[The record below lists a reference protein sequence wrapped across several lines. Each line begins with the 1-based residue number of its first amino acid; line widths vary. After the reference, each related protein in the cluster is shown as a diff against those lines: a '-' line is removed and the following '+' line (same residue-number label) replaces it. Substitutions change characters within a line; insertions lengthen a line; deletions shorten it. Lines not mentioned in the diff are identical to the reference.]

1 MTMTQEEYAALFE
14 MQKKDPTIAGMMKGD
29 KSKHF
34 TTRKCEGIQAYVN
47 IYDLQPIEAWFDVD
61 DKPIEGES
69 GIQWTFDMLYD
80 DIKKNGLRYAL
91 KVDRYGNLLNGNC
104 RYWIVRKLFEE
115 GDERFRYI
123 PIEQERIS
131 GSQIMEFKTSDGQ
144 PPTRR
149 DIAEN
154 FTAEAAVKVE
164 VAKSKTEFEE
174 YEVSDNGIALTRALN
189 RGRVQ
194 WQIFGFKVDDQF
206 YAVGVCDDR
215 PNK

>member
-1 MTMTQEEYAALFE
+1 MNPEELAALKE
-14 MQKKDPTIAGMMKGD
+14 KQKTDPNVAGMIKGD

-34 TTRKCEGIQAYVN
+34 TTRPCEGIQAYAN

-69 GIQWTFDMLYD
+69 GIHWTFDMLYK
-80 DIKKNGLRYAL
+80 DINENGLKYAF
-91 KVDRYGNLLNGNC
+91 KVDRYGNILNGNC
-104 RYWIVRKLFEE
+104 RYWVCRALLEA
-115 GDERFRYI
+115 GDYRFKYV

-131 GSQIMEFKTSDGQ
+131 GSQIMEFKTSNNE

-149 DIAEN
+149 DIAGN

-164 VAKSKTEFEE
+164 VAKSKTAFED
-174 YEVSDNGIALTRALN
+174 YEVSANGIALKRGLE

-194 WQIFGFKVDDQF
+194 WQIFGFKIDDQF